1 MDSRRVGNVR
11 LDDVVCDAD
20 IGTGSRRNYGRDA
33 AGDPRFA

>member
-11 LDDVVCDAD
+11 LDDVVCDRDVGA
-20 IGTGSRRNYGRDA
+20 GRRRYDGRDA